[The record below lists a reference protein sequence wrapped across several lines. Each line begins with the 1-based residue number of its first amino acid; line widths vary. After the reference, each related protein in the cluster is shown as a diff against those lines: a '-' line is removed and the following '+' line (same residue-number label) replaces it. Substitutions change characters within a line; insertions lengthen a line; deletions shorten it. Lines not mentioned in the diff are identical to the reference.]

1 MRYLLRA
8 PVQEVTITE
17 TLTMLKTGCARKAW
31 EYEDDHETCTREI
44 VEKRRKPNG
53 KEIES

>member
-8 PVQEVTITE
+8 AVQEVTGTE
-17 TLTMLKTGCARKAW
+17 TLTMLKIGCAQEAW
-31 EYEDDHETCTREI
+31 EYEDDHETCTRE
-44 VEKRRKPNG
+44 VSEKRRKPNE

>member
-1 MRYLLRA
+1 MLEIGRA
-8 PVQEVTITE
+8 QE
-17 TLTMLKTGCARKAW
+17 AW
-31 EYEDDHETCTREI
+31 EYEDDHETCTRKI